1 MKVIDLLNKIANGEE
16 VPKKVKYKG
25 LYWEYD
31 KNYDDYR
38 DNEDDWVFGMSNYDI
53 TRMLNN
59 EVEILEEPK
68 GIPEIDRL
76 NNIINE
82 LEEWL
87 EDKVFNKVG
96 SSVDIAIEN
105 HTYCKVLDKLKELKG
120 IVE

>member
-59 EVEILEEPK
+59 EVEILEESK
-68 GIPEIDRL
+68 GIPKK
-76 NNIINE
+76 INC
-82 LEEWL
+82 WYNYNGT
-87 EDKVFNKVG
+87 D
-96 SSVDIAIEN
+96 D
-105 HTYCKVLDKLKELKG
+105 KELTKIMLDELKDKYNEIIDYLESKG
-120 IVE
+120 E